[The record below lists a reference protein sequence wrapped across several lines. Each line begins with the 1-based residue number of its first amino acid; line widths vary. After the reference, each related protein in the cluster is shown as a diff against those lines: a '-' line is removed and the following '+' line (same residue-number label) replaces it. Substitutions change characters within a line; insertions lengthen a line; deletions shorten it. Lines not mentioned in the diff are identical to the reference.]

1 MTLTLTDTNKL
12 INIPFK
18 KRTNCIICG
27 AASDEPLIELPNF
40 PLTGIYTGEKM
51 EQTTTKIAFADQS
64 FHLCTNCGH
73 GQISNIIDPDIL
85 YDSTYCFRTSA
96 SKTAIKA
103 NDIFLSFINRIT
115 GNRHFKNI
123 VEIGCNDLYLLNS
136 LSCKSEQLIGID
148 PILKDREQELSNDKF
163 IIIGQLFE
171 NINLKDYA
179 SSHNML
185 VLCSH
190 TFEHIDN
197 PQVTLK
203 KLFDYADETTLFF
216 FQFPGIE
223 ALVDNCRFD
232 QIFHQHLNYFSSS
245 SFTYL
250 LNELGGELIDHTVN
264 PHHWGSLLVAFK
276 KTKNKIDRPF
286 TDTNFEK
293 ISPAK
298 ILKNYA
304 LFKNIMQLTGEH
316 LETLKD
322 EKLFGYGAAQMLP
335 VLSYHLRNDFSAFDF
350 ILDDDQT
357 KEGLF
362 YINLPVCIKSPN
374 NLNLTEA
381 TIVITA
387 PDNSRQIL
395 PKAVSLNPKRI
406 ILPISNI

>member
-1 MTLTLTDTNKL
+1 MTLTLTDTEKL

-40 PLTGIYTGEKM
+40 PLTGIYTGEKI
-51 EQTTTKIAFADQS
+51 TTKIAFADQN

-103 NDIFLSFINRIT
+103 NDIFLSFINRTIC
-115 GNRHFKNI
+115 NRHFKNI

-148 PILKDREQELSNDKF
+148 PILKDSEHELSNGKF
-163 IIIGQLFE
+163 TIIGQLFE

-179 SSHNML
+179 PSHNTL

-190 TFEHIDN
+190 TLEHIDN
-197 PQVTLK
+197 PRTMLK
-203 KLFDYADETTLFF
+203 KLFDYADDSTLFF
-216 FQFPGIE
+216 FQFPGLE

-232 QIFHQHLNYFSSS
+232 RIFHQHLNYISLS
-245 SFTYL
+245 SFIYL
-250 LNELGGELIDHTVN
+250 LNELGGELIDYAVN

-276 KTKNKIDRPF
+276 KAKNKIHNPSAD
-286 TDTNFEK
+286 TDLKK

-298 ILKNYA
+298 ILKNYT
-304 LFKNIMQLTGEH
+304 LFKSTMQLTAEY
-316 LETLKD
+316 LETIKD
-322 EKLFGYGAAQMLP
+322 EMLFGYGAAQMLP
-335 VLSYHLRNDFSAFDF
+335 VLSYHLRNDFSAFDC
-350 ILDDDQT
+350 ILDDDPAR
-357 KEGLF
+357 EGLF

-374 NLNLTEA
+374 DLNLTA
-381 TIVITA
+381 STIVITA
-387 PDNSRQIL
+387 QDNSRQIL

>member
-1 MTLTLTDTNKL
+1 MTLAVTDTEKL

-18 KRTNCIICG
+18 KRTHCTICG
-27 AASDEPLIELPNF
+27 AASDEPLIELPNL
-40 PLTGIYTGEKM
+40 PLTGIYTGEKI
-51 EQTTTKIAFADQS
+51 TTKIAFADQN

-85 YDSTYCFRTSA
+85 YDSSYCFRTSA

-115 GNRHFKNI
+115 GSRHFKNI

-148 PILKDREQELSNDKF
+148 PILKDGEQELSNSK
-163 IIIGQLFE
+163 ITVIGQLFE
-171 NINLKDYA
+171 NINLKDYTP
-179 SSHNML
+179 SHNTL

-190 TFEHIDN
+190 TLEHIEN
-197 PQVTLK
+197 PRVMLK

-216 FQFPGIE
+216 FQFPDLE

-232 QIFHQHLNYFSSS
+232 RIFHQHLNYISLS
-245 SFTYL
+245 SFIYL
-250 LNELGGELIDHTVN
+250 LNELGGELIDSVVN

-276 KTKNKIDRPF
+276 KAKNKIHNPSA
-286 TDTNFEK
+286 NANLEK

-298 ILKNYA
+298 ILKNYT
-304 LFKNIMQLTGEH
+304 LFKSVMQLTAEY
-316 LETLKD
+316 LETIKD
-322 EKLFGYGAAQMLP
+322 EMLFGYGAAQMLP
-335 VLSYHLRNDFSAFDF
+335 ILSYHLRNDFSAFDC
-350 ILDDDQT
+350 IIDDDQT
-357 KEGLF
+357 KQDLF
-362 YINLPVCIKSPN
+362 YINLPVCIKTPN
-374 NLNLTEA
+374 NLDITDS

-395 PKAVSLNPKRI
+395 PKAISLNPKRI
-406 ILPISNI
+406 ILPINNI